1 MKREEIIALGVAED
15 VAQKIVDMASEEIKG
30 AYVPKARFDEVNEAK
45 KNAEALVKER
55 DGQLEDLKKSAG
67 DSEALQQKI
76 NELQEA
82 NKNAAKEYENQI
94 KQMRIDNAV
103 EKAITERN
111 GKNAIAIKALLD
123 LKDAKLNEDGT
134 VKGLSEQL
142 DNLVKA
148 ESSSFLF
155 GSNVPE
161 VKGLVPG
168 AGADGAAGQQTDI
181 SKMNYEQLSAYL
193 AANPD
198 AKIS

>member
-45 KNAEALVKER
+45 KNAETLVKER

-67 DSEALQQKI
+67 ESEALQQKI
-76 NELQEA
+76 TELQDA

-142 DNLVKA
+142 DALVKA
-148 ESSSFLF
+148 ETSSFLF

-161 VKGLVPG
+161 VKGLVP
-168 AGADGAAGQQTDI
+168 AAGTNSATGEVDF
-181 SKMNYEQLSAYL
+181 SKMNYEELSKYL
-193 AANPD
+193 ADNPD

>member
-1 MKREEIIALGVAED
+1 MKKEEILALGVAEE
-15 VAQKIVDMASEEIKG
+15 VAQKLADAFAEELKG
-30 AYVPKARFDEVNEAK
+30 YIPKSRFDEVNEAK

-67 DSEALQQKI
+67 DSEALKKQI
-76 NELQEA
+76 EDLQEA
-82 NKNAAKEYENQI
+82 NKNAAKDYEAKI
-94 KQMRIDNAV
+94 KQMQIDNAV
-103 EKAITERN
+103 EKAIVERN
-111 GKNAIAIKALLD
+111 GKNSVAIKALLD

-142 DNLVKA
+142 DALAKA
-148 ESSSFLF
+148 ENSSFLF

-161 VKGLVPG
+161 VRGLIP
-168 AGADGAAGQQTDI
+168 ADGNNNPQEQNDF

-193 AANPD
+193 EANPD